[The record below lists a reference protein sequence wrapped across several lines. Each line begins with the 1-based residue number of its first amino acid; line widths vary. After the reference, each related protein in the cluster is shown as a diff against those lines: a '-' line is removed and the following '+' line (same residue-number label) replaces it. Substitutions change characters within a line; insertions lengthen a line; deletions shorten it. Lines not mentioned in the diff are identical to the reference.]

1 VKVQVSRSKNACSY
15 YITKGFR
22 DPRTGKPT
30 TKVVE
35 RLGNE
40 EAIRAKIG
48 PDADIMEWCRARAD
62 ELEGQERARTR
73 KVTVAYDPTA
83 LIAPGERRAFN
94 CGYLFLQDAYC
105 SLGLPAEC
113 ARIAA
118 GRRFAYDLDA
128 VLSRLVYG
136 RVLEPGSKRATCEF
150 ARELVEPPGFEPHHV
165 YRALEVLAAESEA
178 IQAALYRASEAQ
190 SHRRTGVLYYDCTN
204 FFFEIEA
211 EDGFRMYG
219 HSKQHQPLPLV
230 QMGMLMDADGMPLAF
245 DVQPG
250 NESEQGTLTPLEE
263 KVMADFGISKF
274 VVCTDAGLSSTANR
288 EFNSRGDRHFV
299 TTQSLKGLKKRLREW
314 ALAADGWRV
323 AGSDELFDIGE
334 VQALADDPEADGAAR
349 KALRSATFYKVRRV
363 KEKDADG
370 EWFEQNLIST
380 FSIRYRDYRRAVRQG
395 QLDRAARAI
404 ADGRAK
410 RHRKGANDPM
420 RIAERT
426 SVTDAGEV
434 AATDVWEIDEEKV
447 AEEAAYDGFYG
458 LATSLDA
465 DDVPGILKVAA
476 GRWEIEECFRIMK
489 DEMEARPVY
498 LSREDR
504 IRAHFLTC
512 FVALLVFRVVERR
525 LGGAFTCPQIVD
537 ALRSMEMER
546 VRGEGWRPL
555 YTRTEVTDALH
566 EAFGFRTDYEIV
578 PEASM
583 REIVRKTKRR

>member
-1 VKVQVSRSKNACSY
+1 MKVQVSRSKNACSY

-22 DPRTGKPT
+22 DPETGKPT

-35 RLGNE
+35 KLGNE
-40 EAIRAKIG
+40 DAIRAKIG
-48 PDADIMEWCRARAD
+48 PDADVMEWCRARAD
-62 ELEGQERARTR
+62 ELEEQERARTR
-73 KVTVAYDPTA
+73 KVTVSYDPTA
-83 LIAPGERRAFN
+83 LVPAGERRAFN

-118 GRRFAYDLDA
+118 GRRFEYDLDA

-150 ARELVEPPGFEPHHV
+150 AEELVEGPGFEPHHA

-178 IQAALYRASEAQ
+178 IQAAVYRAGEAEA
-190 SHRRTGVLYYDCTN
+190 HRRTGVLYYDCTN
-204 FFFEIEA
+204 FFFETEA

-230 QMGMLMDADGMPLAF
+230 QMGMLMDADGVPLAF

-263 KVMADFGISKF
+263 KVMADFGISRF
-274 VVCTDAGLSSTANR
+274 VVCTDAGLSSLANR
-288 EFNSRGDRHFV
+288 RFNSRGERHFV
-299 TTQSLKGLKKRLREW
+299 TAQSLKKLKAHLRKW
-314 ALAADGWRV
+314 ALAGDGWRV

-334 VQALADDPEADGAAR
+334 VQALADDPGTDAATRRALGAQ
-349 KALRSATFYKVRRV
+349 TYYKVRRV
-363 KEKDADG
+363 KEEDG
-370 EWFEQNLIST
+370 EGGWFEQNLIST
-380 FSIRYRDYRRAVRQG
+380 FSIKYRDYQRAVRQG

-410 RHRKGANDPM
+410 RHRKGPNDPM
-420 RIAERT
+420 RFAKRT
-426 SVTDAGEV
+426 SVTAQGEV
-434 AATDVWEIDEEKV
+434 AAADVWEIDGERV

-465 DDVPGILKVAA
+465 DDVPGIVKVAA

-512 FVALLVFRVVERR
+512 FLALVVYRDVERR
-525 LGGAFTCPQIVD
+525 LGGAFTCPQIID
-537 ALRSMEMER
+537 TLRGMRMER

-555 YTRTEVTDALH
+555 YVRTEVTDALH

-578 PEASM
+578 PDASM
-583 REIVRKTKRR
+583 KEIVRKTRRR

>member
-1 VKVQVSRSKNACSY
+1 MKVQVSKSKNACSY

-22 DPRTGKPT
+22 DPKTGKPT

-40 EAIRAKIG
+40 AAIRAKIG
-48 PDADIMEWCRARAD
+48 PDADIMEWCRARAG
-62 ELEGQERARTR
+62 ELEEQERARTR

-83 LIAPGERRAFN
+83 LIAEGERRAFN

-113 ARIAA
+113 ARIAS
-118 GRRFAYDLDA
+118 GRRFEYDLDD

-150 ARELVEPPGFEPHHV
+150 AEELIEGPGFEPHHV
-165 YRALEVLAAESEA
+165 YRALEALADESEA
-178 IQAALYRASEAQ
+178 IQAAVYRASEAGA
-190 SHRRTGVLYYDCTN
+190 HRRTGVLYYDCTN
-204 FFFEIEA
+204 FFFEIEE

-219 HSKQHQPLPLV
+219 PSKQHQPLPLV
-230 QMGMLMDADGMPLAF
+230 QMGMFMDAEGMPLAF

-263 KVMADFGISKF
+263 KVMVDFGISKF
-274 VVCTDAGLSSTANR
+274 VVCTDAGLSSPSNR
-288 EFNSRGDRHFV
+288 QFNSRGERHFV
-299 TTQSLKGLKKRLREW
+299 TTQSLKKLKAHLRKW
-314 ALAADGWRV
+314 ALAEDGWRV
-323 AGSDELFDIGE
+323 AGSEELFDIGE
-334 VQALADDPEADGAAR
+334 VQALADDPEADAGTC
-349 KALRSATFYKVRRV
+349 KALRSQTFYKVRRV
-363 KEKDADG
+363 KEKDG
-370 EWFEQNLIST
+370 EGGWFEQNLIST
-380 FSIRYRDYRRAVRQG
+380 FSIKYRDYTRAIRQG

-410 RHRKGANDPM
+410 RHRKGPNDPM
-420 RIAERT
+420 RFAKRT
-426 SVTDAGEV
+426 SATGAGEV
-434 AATDVWEIDEEKV
+434 AETDVWETDEAKV

-465 DDVPGILKVAA
+465 CDVPGILKVAA
-476 GRWEIEECFRIMK
+476 GRWEIEECFKIMK

-498 LSREDR
+498 LSRKDR

-512 FVALLVFRVVERR
+512 FLALVVYRTVERR
-525 LGGAFTCPQIVD
+525 LGGAFSCPQVID
-537 ALRSMEMER
+537 TLRGMRMER

-555 YTRTEVTDALH
+555 YVRDGVTDALH

-583 REIVRKTKRR
+583 KEIIRATKRR

>member
-1 VKVQVSRSKNACSY
+1 MKVQVSRSKNACSY

-22 DPRTGKPT
+22 DPGTGRPT

-40 EAIRAKIG
+40 TAIRAKIG
-48 PDADIMEWCRARAD
+48 PDADIMEWCRARAA
-62 ELEGQERARTR
+62 ELEEQERARTR

-94 CGYLFLQDAYC
+94 CGYLFLQDVYC

-118 GRRFAYDLDA
+118 GRRFGYDLDA

-136 RVLEPGSKRATCEF
+136 RILEPGSKRATCEF
-150 ARELVEPPGFEPHHV
+150 ARELIEEPGFEPHHV
-165 YRALEVLAAESEA
+165 YRALEAIAAESEA

-190 SHRRTGVLYYDCTN
+190 SHRKTGVLYYDCTN

-219 HSKQHQPLPLV
+219 HSKQHQPLPIV

-245 DVQPG
+245 DMQPG

-263 KVMADFGISKF
+263 KVMSDFGISKF
-274 VVCTDAGLSSTANR
+274 VVCTDAGLSSLPNR
-288 EFNSRGDRHFV
+288 QFNSRGERHFV
-299 TTQSLKGLKKRLREW
+299 TTQSLKKLKAHLRKW
-314 ALAADGWRV
+314 ALATDGWRT
-323 AGSDELFDIGE
+323 AGSDDLFDLGE
-334 VQALADDPEADGAAR
+334 VQALADDPETDEETR
-349 KALRSATFYKVRRV
+349 RALRSTTFYKARRV
-363 KEKDADG
+363 KEEDADG
-370 EWFEQNLIST
+370 ERFEQNLIST
-380 FSIRYRDYRRAVRQG
+380 FSIRYRDYQRAIRQG

-420 RIAERT
+420 RFAKRT
-426 SVTDAGEV
+426 SVTAAGEV
-434 AATDVWEIDEEKV
+434 AATDVWEIDQAKV
-447 AEEAAYDGFYG
+447 AEEAAFDGFYG

-512 FVALLVFRVVERR
+512 FVALLVLRVVEKR
-525 LGGAFTCPQIVD
+525 LGGAFTCPQIID
-537 ALRSMEMER
+537 TLRSMEMER

-555 YTRTEVTDALH
+555 YTRTGLTDALH

-578 PEASM
+578 PESSM
-583 REIVRKTKRR
+583 KEIVRKTRRR

>member
-1 VKVQVSRSKNACSY
+1 MKVQVSRSKNACSY

-62 ELEGQERARTR
+62 ELEEQERARTR
-73 KVTVAYDPTA
+73 KVAVAYDPTV

-118 GRRFAYDLDA
+118 ERRFAYDLDA

-274 VVCTDAGLSSTANR
+274 VVCTDAGLASLSNR
-288 EFNSRGDRHFV
+288 QFNSRGERHFV
-299 TTQSLKGLKKRLREW
+299 TTQSLKKLKSHLRKW
-314 ALAADGWRV
+314 ALSAGGWRV
-323 AGSDELFDIGE
+323 AGSDGLFDIGE
-334 VQALADDPEADGAAR
+334 VQALADDPETDEATR

-410 RHRKGANDPM
+410 RHRKGPNDPM
-420 RIAERT
+420 RFAKRT

-512 FVALLVFRVVERR
+512 FVALLVFRIVEKR
-525 LGGAFTCPQIVD
+525 LDGAFTCPQIVD
-537 ALRSMEMER
+537 ALRSMEVER

-578 PEASM
+578 PEAAM
-583 REIVRKTKRR
+583 RDIIRQTRRR

>member
-1 VKVQVSRSKNACSY
+1 MKVQVSRSKNACSY

-22 DPRTGKPT
+22 NPATGRPT

-35 RLGNE
+35 KLGNE
-40 EAIRAKIG
+40 ESIRARIG
-48 PDADIMEWCRARAD
+48 PDADVMEWCRARAD
-62 ELEGQERARTR
+62 ELEEQERARTR
-73 KVTVAYDPTA
+73 RVTVSYDPTA
-83 LIAPGERRAFN
+83 LVAPGERREFN

-105 SLGLPAEC
+105 SLGLPGEC
-113 ARIAA
+113 ARIASA
-118 GRRFAYDLDA
+118 RRFGYDLDA
-128 VLSRLVYG
+128 VLSRLVYA
-136 RVLEPGSKRATCEF
+136 RVLEPGSKRAACEF
-150 ARELVEPPGFEPHHV
+150 ARELVEGPGFEPHHA

-178 IQAALYRASEAQ
+178 IQAALYRASEAA

-204 FFFEIEA
+204 FFFEIGQ

-219 HSKQHQPLPLV
+219 PSKQHRPLPLV

-263 KVMADFGISKF
+263 KVMADFGISRF
-274 VVCTDAGLSSTANR
+274 VVCTDAGLSSLSNR
-288 EFNSRGDRHFV
+288 RFNSRGERHFV
-299 TTQSLKGLKKRLREW
+299 TAQPLKRLKAHLRRW
-314 ALAADGWRV
+314 ALAPDGWRA
-323 AGSDELFDIGE
+323 AGSEGTFDLGE
-334 VQALADDPEADGAAR
+334 VQALADGPETDEEAR
-349 KALRSATFYKVRRV
+349 RALRSTTFYKVRRV
-363 KEKDADG
+363 REKGADG
-370 EWFEQNLIST
+370 EWLEQNLVST
-380 FSIRYRDYRRAVRQG
+380 FSVRYRDYARSVRRG

-404 ADGRAK
+404 AEGRAG
-410 RHRKGANDPM
+410 RHRKGPNDPM
-420 RIAERT
+420 RFAKRT
-426 SVTDAGEV
+426 SVTAAGEV
-434 AATDVWEIDEEKV
+434 ADADVWEIDRAKV
-447 AEEAAYDGFYG
+447 AEEAAFDGFYG

-465 DDVPGILKVAA
+465 DDVPGVLKVAA

-489 DEMEARPVY
+489 HEMEARPVY

-512 FVALLVFRVVERR
+512 FIALLVFRTVERR

-555 YTRTEVTDALH
+555 YVRTGLTDALH

-583 REIVRKTKRR
+583 REIVRRTRRR

>member
-1 VKVQVSRSKNACSY
+1 MSEILTQLS
-15 YITKGFR
+15 
-22 DPRTGKPT
+22 
-30 TKVVE
+30 
-35 RLGNE
+35 
-40 EAIRAKIG
+40 
-48 PDADIMEWCRARAD
+48 
-62 ELEGQERARTR
+62 
-73 KVTVAYDPTA
+73 
-83 LIAPGERRAFN
+83 
-94 CGYLFLQDAYC
+94 YLFLQDAYC

-178 IQAALYRASEAQ
+178 IQAALYRASEAR

-263 KVMADFGISKF
+263 KVMADFGISRF

-334 VQALADDPEADGAAR
+334 VQALADDPEADEAAR

-420 RIAERT
+420 RFAKRT

-434 AATDVWEIDEEKV
+434 AATDVWEIDGEKV

-525 LGGAFTCPQIVD
+525 LGGAFTCPQIID

-583 REIVRKTKRR
+583 REIVRKTRRR

>member
-22 DPRTGKPT
+22 DPATGKPT

-48 PDADIMEWCRARAD
+48 PDADVMEWCRARAD
-62 ELEGQERARTR
+62 ELEEQERARTR

-83 LIAPGERRAFN
+83 LIASGERRAFN
-94 CGYLFLQDAYC
+94 CGYLFLQDVYC

-118 GRRFAYDLDA
+118 ERRFTYDLDA

-150 ARELVEPPGFEPHHV
+150 ARGLIEPPGFEPHHA
-165 YRALEVLAAESEA
+165 YRALGVLAAESEA
-178 IQAALYRASEAQ
+178 IQAALYRASEAA
-190 SHRRTGVLYYDCTN
+190 SRRRTSVLYYDCTN
-204 FFFEIEA
+204 FFFEIEE
-211 EDGFRMYG
+211 EDGFRRYG
-219 HSKQHQPLPLV
+219 PSKQHQPLPLV
-230 QMGMLMDADGMPLAF
+230 QMGMLMDAEGMPLAF
-245 DVQPG
+245 DMQPG

-263 KVMADFGISKF
+263 KVMADFGVSRF
-274 VVCTDAGLSSTANR
+274 VVCTDAGLSSQANR
-288 EFNSRGDRHFV
+288 EFNSRGERHFV
-299 TTQSLKGLKKRLREW
+299 TTQSLRKLKKRLREW
-314 ALAADGWRV
+314 ALEPSGWRA
-323 AGSDELFDIGE
+323 AGSDGLFDLGE
-334 VQALADDPEADGAAR
+334 VRALADDPGTPAEARGALYG
-349 KALRSATFYKVRRV
+349 KTFYKVRRA
-363 KEKDADG
+363 KEKNADG
-370 EWFEQNLIST
+370 EWFEQNLVST
-380 FSIRYRDYRRAVRQG
+380 FSLKYRDYCRAIRQG
-395 QLDRAARAI
+395 QLERAARAI

-410 RHRKGANDPM
+410 RHRKGPNDPM
-420 RIAERT
+420 RFAKRT
-426 SVTDAGEV
+426 SATAEGEV
-434 AATDVWEIDEEKV
+434 ADVDVWEIDGAKV
-447 AEEAAYDGFYG
+447 ADEAAFDGFYG

-512 FVALLVFRVVERR
+512 FIALLVYRIVERR
-525 LGGAFTCPQIVD
+525 LGGAFTCAQVID
-537 ALRSMEMER
+537 TLRGMDMER

-578 PEASM
+578 PEAAM
-583 REIVRKTKRR
+583 REILRKTRRR